1 MSKFSFDII
10 PAVPR
15 GDLIGLQTV
24 ISKLED
30 HLKST
35 NEKLGN
41 FRKLIRTESN
51 IKSREIYLN
60 KVHAMVKEQHT
71 IQSLLENY
79 KTKLKKLESLKK
91 LKSVEK
97 QIPQQTKNSKLFEL
111 FHNYESKEAKF
122 DNQSERTSETPKRKI
137 VDKEEIVN
145 NKGRKTKQ
153 IVIDNH
159 GEAMKCLKA
168 HVKKRIT
175 EEEQKV
181 VAPNITNVEQTKHS
195 DDDVQILGKAKAE
208 TEQVV
213 ILDQEKHIVNTEKA
227 EELKHV
233 KETKAMIEEKSDL
246 SVDVP
251 LPNAI
256 VINNHSEAMQ
266 CLKVLQEYAMLN
278 ENYRAIGLLME
289 TEKAFVSPPDVTDF
303 EL

>member
-91 LKSVEK
+91 LV
-97 QIPQQTKNSKLFEL
+97 
-111 FHNYESKEAKF
+111 
-122 DNQSERTSETPKRKI
+122 RTGT
-137 VDKEEIVN
+137 
-145 NKGRKTKQ
+145 
-153 IVIDNH
+153 
-159 GEAMKCLKA
+159 
-168 HVKKRIT
+168 
-175 EEEQKV
+175 
-181 VAPNITNVEQTKHS
+181 
-195 DDDVQILGKAKAE
+195 
-208 TEQVV
+208 
-213 ILDQEKHIVNTEKA
+213 
-227 EELKHV
+227 
-233 KETKAMIEEKSDL
+233 
-246 SVDVP
+246 
-251 LPNAI
+251 
-256 VINNHSEAMQ
+256 
-266 CLKVLQEYAMLN
+266 
-278 ENYRAIGLLME
+278 
-289 TEKAFVSPPDVTDF
+289 
-303 EL
+303 